1 MKHPRDTIEIVTT
14 LEQQME
20 VYAAIKDDR
29 EAVARWESLLRV
41 LAGVDDSQIKL
52 IKGDE
57 DASL

>member
-1 MKHPRDTIEIVTT
+1 MKEPRETIEILTT

-20 VYAAIKDDR
+20 VYAALKSDK
-29 EAVARWESLLRV
+29 EAVARWEVLMRV
-41 LAGVDDSQIKL
+41 LAGLDDNQIKL